1 MNLIFMLTHN
11 DQTVAN
17 CLDVLDLTLPLGLT
31 HVGFKDVG
39 VPLEIQTEL
48 TKRIKDAG
56 ATSYLEV
63 VSETPEACLASARA
77 AVDLGVDRL
86 LGGTDIG
93 AIGPVIEGSN
103 IAYYP
108 FAGFPIGHPTRLG
121 GSPEDVAEHC
131 RAFMHQGAAGV
142 DLLAYRATDADPAD
156 LVRAARGALG
166 PGELIVAGSIKGPEQ
181 TRLMAGLGV
190 DGMTIGTAIFEESF
204 APDSSG
210 ITGQL
215 QAALEA
221 VAAASPAA

>member
-17 CLDVLDLTLPLGLT
+17 CLEVLDQTLPLGLT

-39 VPLEIQTEL
+39 VPLEVQTEL

-86 LGGTDIG
+86 LGGTDIS

-108 FAGFPIGHPTRLG
+108 FAGFPTGHPTRLG
-121 GSPEDVAEHC
+121 GSPKDVAEHC
-131 RAFMHQGAAGV
+131 RTFMRQGAAGV

-156 LVRAARGALG
+156 LVRAAREALG
-166 PGELIVAGSIKGPEQ
+166 TGELIVAGSIKGPEQ
-181 TRLMAGLGV
+181 TRLMASLGV
-190 DGMTIGTAIFEESF
+190 DGMTIGTAIFEEDF
-204 APDSSG
+204 APDRAG
-210 ITGQL
+210 VTGQL
-215 QAALEA
+215 EAALEA
-221 VAAASPAA
+221 VAAASRAG